1 LVSRPD
7 RVTVLASQLAA
18 GDFPPVCAMSGA
30 PAETWGKFRFS
41 TPPAW
46 AVVFVFLICA
56 AGIGFF
62 VTIPLTYL
70 VSRHATGTLPLT
82 RASVRKLGLPLRIGI
97 PATVVGAIL
106 LLIAFT
112 TVTPNPIVGVLHV
125 FAVNL
130 GALALV
136 AGVVLVEIG
145 LQLGQSLIGPRA
157 RIMRR
162 DPGQTETLVE
172 LRRVHPTF
180 VAAVTEM
187 QQTRGAA
194 PASQQPGSI

>member
-1 LVSRPD
+1 M
-7 RVTVLASQLAA
+7 VLASQLSA
-18 GDFPPVCAMSGA
+18 GDFPPICAMSGA

-46 AVVFVFLICA
+46 AVVFLLLICA
-56 AGIGFF
+56 AGLGFF
-62 VTIPLTYL
+62 VTLPLTYL
-70 VSRHATGTLPLT
+70 VSRHATGILPLT
-82 RASVRKLGLPLRIGI
+82 RASVRKLSLPLRVGI
-97 PATVVGAIL
+97 PVTVVGVVL

-112 TVTPNPIVGVLHV
+112 TVTRNPLVGVLLV

-157 RIMRR
+157 KIMRR
-162 DPGQTETLVE
+162 DPSQTEALVE
-172 LRRVHPTF
+172 LRRVHPKF

-187 QQTRGAA
+187 QQARGAA
-194 PASQQPGSI
+194 PASQPPGSI